1 MGEAGD
7 EVSYPIVTG
16 GSWTEAESL
25 AVETRCSNLELDE
38 GLRLIGASETTAILL
53 LPAREDRFPLFK
65 CEDGDLWL
73 TSGIELVWIVV
84 LGAEPMTGLSY

>member
-16 GSWTEAESL
+16 GSWTETELL
-25 AVETRCSNLELDE
+25 AVEMRRSNLELDE

-53 LPAREDRFPLFK
+53 LPASEDRFPLFA
-65 CEDGDLWL
+65 CEDGDLWF
-73 TSGIELVWIVV
+73 TSGIELVWIVA
-84 LGAEPMTGLSY
+84 LGAVPMSGLSY